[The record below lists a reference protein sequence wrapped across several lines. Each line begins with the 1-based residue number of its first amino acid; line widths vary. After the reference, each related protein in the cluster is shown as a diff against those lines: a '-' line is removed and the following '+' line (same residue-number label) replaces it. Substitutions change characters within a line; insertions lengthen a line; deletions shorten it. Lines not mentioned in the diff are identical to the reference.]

1 MAERN
6 IYFNWSNWRY
16 RSKAG
21 LSRFSTWRICSREQR
36 KKQLD
41 WLATNTDDITSQS
54 HSLFACSCEKIAKW
68 KTGFSANRGLKF
80 VLFSKTSEKKTPID
94 PDTVADTMGGGGRG
108 KGGSSLNS
116 YFQSLNSYFQSLNS
130 YFETVA
136 DTRGGGGGWEVYQIM
151 VSNITIPPPL
161 QFFANFY
168 LLYIVISFTF

>member
-54 HSLFACSCEKIAKW
+54 HSLFACSCEKNRQW

-94 PDTVADTMGGGGRG
+94 PDTVAAGGGGQGGARG
-108 KGGSSLNS
+108 AL
-116 YFQSLNSYFQSLNS
+116 
-130 YFETVA
+130 A
-136 DTRGGGGGWEVYQIM
+136 
-151 VSNITIPPPL
+151 
-161 QFFANFY
+161 
-168 LLYIVISFTF
+168 